1 MKILALSGWQTVRVL
16 IYQTQRVVP
25 GHIKAPS
32 ASLINSSQVYRS
44 PATTGIV
51 LRTGALGYQSLS

>member
-1 MKILALSGWQTVRVL
+1 ML
-16 IYQTQRVVP
+16 IYQTQRVVL

-32 ASLINSSQVYRS
+32 ASLIHSSQVYRS

-51 LRTGALGYQSLS
+51 LSTGAQGYQGLSGYLRLSKR